1 MKTPSLRLPRIRR
14 KSASAIIG
22 IAAAA
27 LATLSGLVLPG
38 TAHAATQI
46 CSNQTG
52 TESGMYYSLWEN
64 GQGSACLTYNGSAY
78 STSWSSIGD
87 FTAGVGWNPGNTNTV
102 NFTSSVSDSG
112 GTALVSIYGWMT
124 NPLVEYYVEENWSGS
139 PNGTGTNLGTFTDG
153 SSTYTLWEHQ
163 QVNQPCITG
172 NSCTFEQYIAVRSSP
187 TSSASVNM
195 ANVESAWRAKGLS
208 VGTMNYEI
216 IGSEAYG
223 GGTGSTTING
233 GASGS
238 GGGGSGGGGGGGSGS
253 CTATLSADGQGSN
266 YYVLKV
272 SVSGK
277 SSWTVTM
284 NMVSPAVVYS
294 VNGANA
300 TYPSQYVAK
309 LTPGSGGN
317 TFTVTVSPNGQ
328 WTWPSVSCA

>member
-1 MKTPSLRLPRIRR
+1 MQSPSIHLPRIRR
-14 KSASAIIG
+14 RFPRVIVASV
-22 IAAAA
+22 AAA
-27 LATLSGLVLPG
+27 LLGLTGLLLPG
-38 TAHAATQI
+38 VAKAATQI

-52 TESGMYYSLWEN
+52 TESGYYYSLWEN
-64 GQGSACLTYNGSAY
+64 GTGSACLTYNGSAY

-112 GTALVSIYGWMT
+112 GTALVSVYGWMT

-153 SSTYTLWEHQ
+153 SSTYTLYEHQ

-195 ANVESAWRAKGLS
+195 ANVEAAWRAKGLS

-216 IGSEAYG
+216 VGSEAYG
-223 GGTGSTTING
+223 GGTGSTTISG
-233 GASGS
+233 GA
-238 GGGGSGGGGGGGSGS
+238 SGGGGGGGGGGGSGSGS

-272 SVSGK
+272 AVSGK

-294 VNGANA
+294 VSGANA

-317 TFTVTVSPNGQ
+317 NFTVTISDNGT

>member
-1 MKTPSLRLPRIRR
+1 MQSPSIHLPRIRR
-14 KSASAIIG
+14 RFPRVIVASV
-22 IAAAA
+22 AAA
-27 LATLSGLVLPG
+27 LLGLTGLLLPG
-38 TAHAATQI
+38 VAKAATQI

-52 TESGMYYSLWEN
+52 TESGYYYSLWEN
-64 GQGSACLTYNGSAY
+64 GTGSACLTYNGSAY

-112 GTALVSIYGWMT
+112 GTALVSVYGWMT

-153 SSTYTLWEHQ
+153 SSTYTLYEHQ

-195 ANVESAWRAKGLS
+195 ANVEAAWRAKGLS

-216 IGSEAYG
+216 VGSEAYG

-233 GASGS
+233 GASRRWRRRWRRWRRRRWQRQ
-238 GGGGSGGGGGGGSGS
+238 
-253 CTATLSADGQGSN
+253 LHRDP
-266 YYVLKV
+266 V
-272 SVSGK
+272 S
-277 SSWTVTM
+277 
-284 NMVSPAVVYS
+284 
-294 VNGANA
+294 
-300 TYPSQYVAK
+300 
-309 LTPGSGGN
+309 
-317 TFTVTVSPNGQ
+317 
-328 WTWPSVSCA
+328 

>member
-1 MKTPSLRLPRIRR
+1 MQSPSIHLPRIRR
-14 KSASAIIG
+14 RFARVIVASV
-22 IAAAA
+22 AAA
-27 LATLSGLVLPG
+27 LLGLTGLLLPG
-38 TAHAATQI
+38 VAKAATQI

-52 TESGMYYSLWEN
+52 TESGYYYSLWEN
-64 GQGSACLTYNGSAY
+64 GTGSACLTYNGSAY

-112 GTALVSIYGWMT
+112 GTALVSVYGWMT

-195 ANVESAWRAKGLS
+195 ANVEAAWKAKGLS

-216 IGSEAYG
+216 VGSEAYG

-233 GASGS
+233 GASG
-238 GGGGSGGGGGGGSGS
+238 GGGGGGGGSGGS

-266 YYVLKV
+266 YYVLAV
-272 SVSGK
+272 AVSGK

-294 VNGANA
+294 VSGANA
-300 TYPSQYVAK
+300 TYPSEYVAK

-317 TFTVTVSPNGQ
+317 NFTVTISDNGT

>member
-1 MKTPSLRLPRIRR
+1 MQSPSVHLPRIRR
-14 KSASAIIG
+14 RFAAAIIG

-27 LATLSGLVLPG
+27 LAALSGLVLPG

-52 TESGMYYSLWEN
+52 TESGYYYSLWEN
-64 GQGSACLTYNGSAY
+64 GTGSACLTYNGNAY

-112 GTALVSIYGWMT
+112 GTALVSVYGWMT

-195 ANVESAWRAKGLS
+195 ANVEAAWRAKGLS

-216 IGSEAYG
+216 VGSEAYG

-233 GASGS
+233 GASG
-238 GGGGSGGGGGGGSGS
+238 GGGGGGGGGGSGS

-272 SVSGK
+272 AVSGK

-294 VNGANA
+294 VSGANA

-317 TFTVTVSPNGQ
+317 NFTVTISPNGT

>member
-1 MKTPSLRLPRIRR
+1 MQSPSIHLPRIRR
-14 KSASAIIG
+14 RFARVIVASF
-22 IAAAA
+22 AAA
-27 LATLSGLVLPG
+27 LLGLTGLLLPG
-38 TAHAATQI
+38 VAKAATQI

-52 TESGMYYSLWEN
+52 TESGYYYSLWEN
-64 GQGSACLTYNGSAY
+64 GTGSACLTYNGSAY

-112 GTALVSIYGWMT
+112 GTALVSVYGWMT

-195 ANVESAWRAKGLS
+195 ANVEAAWRAKGLS

-216 IGSEAYG
+216 VGSEAYG

-233 GASGS
+233 GASGGGG
-238 GGGGSGGGGGGGSGS
+238 GGGGSGSGSGS

-272 SVSGK
+272 AVSGK

-294 VNGANA
+294 VSGANA
-300 TYPSQYVAK
+300 TYPSEYVAK

-317 TFTVTVSPNGQ
+317 NFTVTISDNGT

>member
-1 MKTPSLRLPRIRR
+1 MQSPSICLPKTRR
-14 KSASAIIG
+14 RFTTAIIG

-27 LATLSGLVLPG
+27 LAALSGLLLPG
-38 TAHAATQI
+38 TARAATQI

-52 TESGMYYSLWEN
+52 TESGYYYTLWEN
-64 GQGSACLTYNGSAY
+64 GTGSACMTYNGSSY
-78 STSWSSIGD
+78 STSWSNIGD
-87 FTAGVGWNPGNTNTV
+87 FTAGIGWNPGSTNTV
-102 NFTSSVSDSG
+102 NFTSSVSDSS
-112 GTALVSIYGWMT
+112 GTALVSVYGWMT

-139 PNGTGTNLGTFTDG
+139 ANGSGTDLGTFTDG
-153 SSTYTLWEHQ
+153 SSTYTLREHQ

-195 ANVESAWRAKGLS
+195 ANVEAAWRAKGLS
-208 VGTMNYEI
+208 VGTMNYET

-233 GASGS
+233 GASS
-238 GGGGSGGGGGGGSGS
+238 GGGGGGGGSGS

-272 SVSGK
+272 AVSGK
-277 SSWTVTM
+277 SSWTVTL
-284 NMVSPAVVYS
+284 NMVSPSVVYS
-294 VNGANA
+294 VSGANA
-300 TYPSQYVAK
+300 TYPSEYVAK

-317 TFTVTVSPNGQ
+317 NFTVTISPNGT